1 MVSEKATGLKV
12 ASGLPCFT
20 SGVAIG
26 LRCASGTTLRGLV
39 RPVRYADRGARP
51 DVIASQERIMRDD
64 GTLNE
69 IKSAFNGTASVVGLG
84 GVGRLAGWSGSC
96 GRGCGRSCGCGWG
109 WGCGRGRGRGRG
121 RGATR
126 WCRLIRTVG
135 NANGRTNPDVIAGEE
150 GVSSVNSSC
159 LKIELVLNRSTS
171 ISGLGGIRR
180 LASRRLWGLGRP
192 RATTV
197 PGAIARTVTTDDV
210 ICRKIGTLSNC

>member
-1 MVSEKATGLKV
+1 MSWKGVVSEKATGLKV

-84 GVGRLAGWSGSC
+84 GVGRLAGWGWSGSGSC
-96 GRGCGRSCGCGWG
+96 GRGRG
-109 WGCGRGRGRGRG
+109 WGCGRGCGRG

-197 PGAIARTVTTDDV
+197 PGAIARAVTTDDV
-210 ICRKIGTLSNC
+210 ICGKIGTLSNC